1 MKNGGYLPEC
11 SRSRLQRTKCL
22 HELWQYMI
30 EANQLP
36 RQIAWLISDFYDATE
51 INLEVPSSIDRDLQ
65 DMAQK

>member
-1 MKNGGYLPEC
+1 
-11 SRSRLQRTKCL
+11 
-22 HELWQYMI
+22 MI